1 MIYIKPGVDIS
12 NIQPQMV
19 MATLILHAIYREQFK
34 SDLTITSGRDGK
46 HRHVLHY
53 VGQALDFRIRNLIAS
68 DQERVEG
75 LATEALGDQYDAIRE
90 VNPGHLHVE
99 FDPRPNRLPAG

>member
-1 MIYIKPGVDIS
+1 MIYIKPGVDLS

-19 MATLILHAIYREQFK
+19 IATLILHAIYREEFK

-53 VGQALDFRIRNLIAS
+53 VGFALDFRTRDLILS

-75 LATEALGDQYDAIRE
+75 LATEALGGQFDAIHE
-90 VNPGHLHVE
+90 ITVGQHLHVE
-99 FDPRPNRLPAG
+99 FDPR